1 MSFPFR
7 TVVFDLDGT
16 LVDSAPDL
24 AAALNHALT
33 DLGRSPIPLAGVVKM
48 IGNGARVLLRR
59 GLAATG
65 EVDDALV
72 DHAYSVFMQYYSENI
87 CNLTVPYPRVD
98 AALDA
103 LTDLGVALAVC
114 TNKPEAP
121 ARTLIDAIGWQSR
134 FAAIVGGDTVKLKPD
149 AAPLLLAIEQAG
161 GGPAAFVGDSIVDV
175 ETACAADVPCV
186 VVDFGFTDR
195 PASDLGADAVIGSY
209 NDLIATLDGLR

>member
-33 DLGRSPIPLAGVVKM
+33 DLGRSSLPLDRVVKM

-59 GLAATG
+59 GRAATG

-103 LTDLGVALAVC
+103 LTDLAVALAVC

-175 ETACAADVPCV
+175 ETARAANLPCV
-186 VVDFGFTDR
+186 VVDFGFADR

-209 NDLIATLDGLR
+209 DDLITTLDGLR